1 MNHMYK
7 QFGYLAIGLITIAAS
22 SCSRS
27 DAASSGENQG
37 QLTTRSTHF
46 AQLQKTRDQIE
57 TSSSQVVQP
66 FNPVPP
72 VLATGTASSQVVQ
85 PFNPVP
91 PVLATET
98 PGLDNTVTVMVY
110 KVDNNCQNLNPETVT
125 GSDKQLMSSAVN
137 EVLKQQVFTSLGL
150 VGYRLKIDLNLG
162 VATVDLRT
170 SGNSRQKLQNLS
182 SCQMLGL
189 FGGVR
194 QTLTSYAP
202 WQIKTVRFTELGED
216 ILIAT
221 RE

>member
-1 MNHMYK
+1 MMNHMYK

-22 SCSRS
+22 SCSS
-27 DAASSGENQG
+27 PDAASSGQNQG
-37 QLTTRSTHF
+37 QLTTRATQF
-46 AQLQKTRDQIE
+46 AQLQQTRHQIE
-57 TSSSQVVQP
+57 
-66 FNPVPP
+66 
-72 VLATGTASSQVVQ
+72 TASSQVVQ

-91 PVLATET
+91 PVLANET
-98 PGLDNTVTVMVY
+98 AALDNTVAVMVY
-110 KVDNNCQNLNPETVT
+110 KVDNNCQSLNPETVT

-150 VGYRLKIDLNLG
+150 VGYRLKIDSNLG

-202 WQIKTVRFTELGED
+202 WQIKAVRFTELGED

-221 RE
+221 QE